1 MPNFIRLPI
10 GFPKLRSE
18 DASPYAEA
26 EPKVNLQE
34 LAETLEA
41 LKNLGYT
48 IGVITWLGM
57 RASKQ
62 YKQATRQAKAE
73 WLKKIP
79 FTFDEIHMV
88 QYGTPKHKIAKIK
101 NSVLVD
107 DNKDVREAWEKK
119 WWCNH
124 QRRAR
129 NMAQRIERT
138 GKKTM
143 AKRTWNLKSALLRPR

>member
-1 MPNFIRLPI
+1 MNKAIYFDMDGTVAELYKVENWL
-10 GFPKLRSE
+10 PKLRAE

-26 EPKVNLQE
+26 EPKINLQE

-57 RASKQ
+57 RASEQ

-101 NSVLVD
+101 QSILVD
-107 DNKDVREAWEKK
+107 DNKDVREAWEKSGGATI
-119 WWCNH
+119 N
-124 QRRAR
+124 A
-129 NMAQRIERT
+129 EPE
-138 GKKTM
+138 
-143 AKRTWNLKSALLRPR
+143 TWLNELKGLVQING

>member
-1 MPNFIRLPI
+1 MNKAIYFDMDGTVAELYKVADLL
-10 GFPKLRSE
+10 PKLRSE

-41 LKNLGYT
+41 LKSLGYT

-107 DNKDVREAWEKK
+107 DNKDVREAWEKSGGATINAEPEN
-119 WWCNH
+119 WL
-124 QRRAR
+124 A
-129 NMAQRIERT
+129 E
-138 GKKTM
+138 
-143 AKRTWNLKSALLRPR
+143 LKGLVKDNG

>member
-1 MPNFIRLPI
+1 MNKAIYFDMDGTVAELYKVADWL
-10 GFPKLRSE
+10 PKLRSE

-41 LKNLGYT
+41 LKSLGYT

-107 DNKDVREAWEKK
+107 DNKDVREAWEKSGGATINAEPEN
-119 WWCNH
+119 WL
-124 QRRAR
+124 A
-129 NMAQRIERT
+129 E
-138 GKKTM
+138 
-143 AKRTWNLKSALLRPR
+143 LKGLVKDNG